1 MLAQHGASGKGNL
14 INTSQFHVLTSSAS
28 LNFSQLLSTSLNFS
42 QLLSTT
48 LNFSQLL
55 STSLNFPGVVIGA
68 LTREGDVDVGQ
79 TTRLVKCARRC
90 GLSVTYHRAF
100 DVSRDVLAS
109 LDVLCGMGGIDR
121 ILTSGGKV
129 FKCICM
135 QHVHKFQQ
143 PNNLST

>member
-14 INTSQFHVLTSSAS
+14 NNTSQFHVLTSSAS
-28 LNFSQLLSTSLNFS
+28 
-42 QLLSTT
+42 

-135 QHVHKFQQ
+135 QHVHNLQQ
-143 PNNLST
+143 SNNLTTYQLNNLTS

>member
-1 MLAQHGASGKGNL
+1 MLAQHCASGKGNL
-14 INTSQFHVLTSSAS
+14 NNTSQFHVLTSSAS
-28 LNFSQLLSTSLNFS
+28 LNFSQLLSTSLNYS
-42 QLLSTT
+42 QLLSTS

-55 STSLNFPGVVIGA
+55 STSLNFLGVVIGA

-129 FKCICM
+129 FKCMYAACP
-135 QHVHKFQQ
+135 QV
-143 PNNLST
+143 SAT